1 MPKKCGSGRR
11 AHGDIDL
18 VGLPFGA
25 RYKNAGDCRGAIN
38 KVQRQGSSELHFS
51 QQVGRTIADARAWEK
66 SRFARNPHSAQVTIV
81 GYKLQNGDI
90 DEVYVSRP
98 FCDGSFCSLPYRE
111 RETINQLARD
121 ET

>member
-1 MPKKCGSGRR
+1 MRVIAEGQ
-11 AHGDIDL
+11 
-18 VGLPFGA
+18 
-25 RYKNAGDCRGAIN
+25 IN

-51 QQVGRTIADARAWEK
+51 QRAGGTIAHGRAWEK